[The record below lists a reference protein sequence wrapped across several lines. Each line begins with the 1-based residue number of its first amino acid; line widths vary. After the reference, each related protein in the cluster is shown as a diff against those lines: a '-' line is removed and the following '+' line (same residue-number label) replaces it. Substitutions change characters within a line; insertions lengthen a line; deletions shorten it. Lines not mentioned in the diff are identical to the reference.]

1 MAKANV
7 TDTLDASIE
16 KAWDLIRDF
25 GDLSAWAP
33 GANVTKTEGKDAG
46 MIRHIQG
53 GDTGNF
59 IEQCEAHDDK
69 NHTFSYALLEA
80 PGPFKDYHA
89 KVTLAETGTDACE
102 IEWSSVF
109 QPVGVPDEEIVNGVE
124 DTYRFFIENLKN
136 TIKTKG

>member
-1 MAKANV
+1 MAEAKV

-16 KAWDLIRDF
+16 KAWNLIRDF

-33 GANVTKTEGKDAG
+33 GANVTQTEGKDAG
-46 MIRHIQG
+46 MIRHIEG
-53 GDTGNF
+53 GDAGNF

-69 NHTFSYALLEA
+69 NHTFSYTLLEA

-89 KVTLAETGTDACE
+89 IVTLAEAGTDACE
-102 IEWSSVF
+102 IEWSSIF
-109 QPVGVPDEEIVNGVE
+109 QPVGVPDDEIIKGVE

-136 TIKTKG
+136 TIKANG